1 MRVLI
6 AADMEGISGVT
17 QWEQV
22 DPKHAEY
29 QRFRSIMTDEINAAI
44 DGALDGTPEGA
55 ATSVIVTDGHN
66 AGRNVL
72 IEKLRAPAH
81 LICGSPAPL
90 SMVEGVQS
98 SDVVFFI
105 GYHAMAGT
113 PEAVLSHTW
122 TDQVRGVWLNDRAVG
137 EIGLNAAVCGSF
149 NVPIGLVTGDSAA
162 TQEAIDLLGPLASGP
177 IETVVVKRALGRMAA
192 ECYPIEENHAAIRL
206 AAARAV
212 KAAHTPWRVERPIA
226 LVVEL
231 SRPDQ
236 IDRALR
242 TPGAERLSGTKIQ
255 WTGTDMREVYRAFR
269 AIVGLSE

>member
-17 QWEQV
+17 QWEHV
-22 DPKHAEY
+22 DPKHPEY
-29 QRFRSIMTDEINAAI
+29 QRFRVIMTDEINATI
-44 DGALDGTPEGA
+44 DGALDGGA
-55 ATSVIVTDGHN
+55 SSIIVTDGHN

-81 LICGSPAPL
+81 LNSGSPAPL
-90 SMVEGVQS
+90 SMVEGVQN
-98 SDVVFFI
+98 SDVAFFV

-113 PEAVLSHTW
+113 TEAILCHTW
-122 TDQVRGVWLNDRAVG
+122 TDQVRGVWLNDHAVG

-149 NVPIGLVTGDSAA
+149 NVPIGLVTGDVAA
-162 TQEAIDLLGPLASGP
+162 TQEAHDLLGP
-177 IETVVVKRALGRMAA
+177 IETVPVKRAVSRMAA
-192 ECYPIEENHAAIRL
+192 ECYPIEENHKVIRA

-212 KAAHTPWRVERPIA
+212 KATLSPWHVESPIT

-242 TPGAERLSGTKIQ
+242 TPGTTRLSGTKIQ
-255 WTGTDMREVYRAFR
+255 WMGDDMREVYRAFR
-269 AIVGLSE
+269 AIVGLGD